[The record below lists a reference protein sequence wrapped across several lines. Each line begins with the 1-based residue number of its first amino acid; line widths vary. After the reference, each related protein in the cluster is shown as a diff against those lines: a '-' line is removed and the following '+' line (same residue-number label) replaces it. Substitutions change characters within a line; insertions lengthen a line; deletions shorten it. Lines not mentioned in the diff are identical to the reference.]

1 MSNESGK
8 EWCYGSICLAFL
20 ASWGFSFLFQIP
32 LGSQVHYGLMI
43 GFFIFFGILWI
54 VLGVRSSKKKSDRK
68 AKELVE
74 KTVKELNFADTQLNI
89 AKERQVGLWMLEERV
104 NEELNQIHFL
114 FTEKKLKEAQAKLFN
129 CRRIA
134 LKNRFQYLV
143 PKIEQ
148 LILQL
153 QYLQGNQK
161 IEHTTI
167 IKKKVLE
174 LGTNVD
180 RLLISDIM
188 KATNIDDEDLAIR
201 VIKEM
206 IEKKEI
212 YAEYFS
218 ISKSIAFDL
227 QANVEEID
235 KLMKMY
241 EDWEERN
248 IGKKI

>member
-32 LGSQVHYGLMI
+32 LGSPVHYGLMI
-43 GFFIFFGILWI
+43 GFFIFFMILWI
-54 VLGVRSSKKKSDRK
+54 LLTVRGSKKKSDRK

-74 KTVKELNFADTQLNI
+74 KTVKEIHFADTQLNI
-89 AKERQVGLWMLEERV
+89 AKEREVGLWMLEERV

-153 QYLQGNQK
+153 QYLQESQK
-161 IEHTTI
+161 REHTTI
-167 IKKKVLE
+167 IKKNILE

-180 RLLISDIM
+180 RLFISDIM
-188 KATNIDDEDLAIR
+188 KATNIDEEDLVIS

-206 IEKKEI
+206 VEKKEI
-212 YAEYFS
+212 YGEYFS
-218 ISKSIAFDL
+218 VSKSIAFDL
-227 QANVEEID
+227 QANVKEID
-235 KLMKMY
+235 NLMKKY

-248 IGKKI
+248 IGKKN

>member
-1 MSNESGK
+1 MTDEFAK
-8 EWCYGSICLAFL
+8 EWCYGSICLSVL
-20 ASWGFSFLFQIP
+20 ASLGFSFIFQIP
-32 LGSQVHYGLMI
+32 MGTPLVI
-43 GFFIFFGILWI
+43 GFFIFFAALWI

-68 AKELVE
+68 SKELVE

-89 AKERQVGLWMLEERV
+89 AKKRDISLRMLEERV

-114 FTEKKLKEAQAKLFN
+114 LTQKRLKEAQAKLYN

-134 LKNRFQYLV
+134 IKNRYQYLI

-148 LILQL
+148 MKLQL
-153 QYLQGNQK
+153 QYLQENQI

-180 RLLISDIM
+180 RLFISEIM
-188 KATNIDDEDLAIR
+188 KGTNIDDEDL
-201 VIKEM
+201 VISVLKEM

-218 ISKSIAFDL
+218 TSKSIAFDL
-227 QANVEEID
+227 QANIEEID
-235 KLMKMY
+235 KLMEIY
-241 EDWEERN
+241 REWEEEEVE
-248 IGKKI
+248 KKD